1 MSPIGISRDGAVIVA
16 TAAAANPLDCA
27 PIELLEIDRDRA
39 KVYDLTPY
47 VTTLKVNSLEAISLP
62 ESGSAAP
69 LGTEDDIQ
77 VSGTTIFATQGRFPL
92 ISPDGKRLAFIQD
105 ENKLMIHSFVDGATQ
120 QLLKRKRVGAGALT
134 GDI

>member
-1 MSPIGISRDGAVIVA
+1 
-16 TAAAANPLDCA
+16 
-27 PIELLEIDRDRA
+27 
-39 KVYDLTPY
+39 

-62 ESGSAAP
+62 ESGSAAA

-77 VSGTTIFATQGRFPL
+77 VIEMPSGTTIFATQGRFPR